1 MRVEFER
8 SGGVAGIV
16 RRVDLATEDLTAGA
30 AAELQGLVVAADFFA
45 LPEQIV
51 GDPVPDD
58 FSYVI
63 TAETEDRSAT
73 VRTSDAHAP
82 EPLRPLI
89 DWLNRALRSS
99 GN

>member
-1 MRVEFER
+1 MRVDFER
-8 SGGVAGIV
+8 SGGIAGIV
-16 RRVDLATEDLTAGA
+16 RRVDVATDDLTAES
-30 AAELQGLVVAADFFA
+30 AAELQRLVAAAGFFA
-45 LPEQIV
+45 LPEEIV

-58 FSYVI
+58 FTFVI
-63 TAETEDRSAT
+63 TVETEDRTAT

-82 EPLRPLI
+82 ESLRPLI